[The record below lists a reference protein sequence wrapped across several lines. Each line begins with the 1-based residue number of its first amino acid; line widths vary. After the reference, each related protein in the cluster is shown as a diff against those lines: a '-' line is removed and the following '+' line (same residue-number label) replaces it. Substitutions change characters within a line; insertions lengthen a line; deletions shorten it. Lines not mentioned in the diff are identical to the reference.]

1 MELDGEGGD
10 RHPAQ
15 TLMHCSRCHAYL
27 PDPRALAEHRKT
39 HHGHR
44 SRVNWGAMPPG
55 ATLADEINR
64 QINTLI
70 QDRLDQMMFD
80 ALVNEVEQQ

>member
-1 MELDGEGGD
+1 
-10 RHPAQ
+10 
-15 TLMHCSRCHAYL
+15 
-27 PDPRALAEHRKT
+27 
-39 HHGHR
+39 
-44 SRVNWGAMPPG
+44 MPPG